1 MKIRFV
7 FALCLALASS
17 LCLAQEPTQAGKD
30 IDAIILKI
38 NKLNIVKYI
47 TPLLLKKSQMNALMT
62 TLEKCQTKQKEI
74 IESDAKEFKARK
86 IEGEIDKALDEALND
101 GSYPKRELQGKIIA
115 IQDALLL
122 RRSIGSRRWSSCSSS
137 TPAASR
143 WMSPPCRNASAPRRI
158 ARASSSRMLRA
169 GSARSRFKGRASRGS
184 STNCSPVH
192 HWREQPWS
200 WRVS

>member
-122 RRSIGSRRWSSCSSS
+122 RRKIATTEMVEMLFETTKKNLNEGQLTVMRNL
-137 TPAASR
+137 TDPNYVEGQTKASKLPDEER
-143 WMSPPCRNASAPRRI
+143 TKLYIREVLLSPLAYDILKQLAK
-158 ARASSSRMLRA
+158 RA
-169 GSARSRFKGRASRGS
+169 
-184 STNCSPVH
+184 
-192 HWREQPWS
+192 Q
-200 WRVS
+200 

>member
-122 RRSIGSRRWSSCSSS
+122 RRKIATNEMVEMLFETTKKNLNEGQLTVMRNL
-137 TPAASR
+137 TDPNYVEGQTKASKLPDEER
-143 WMSPPCRNASAPRRI
+143 TKLYIREVLLSPLAYDILKQLAK
-158 ARASSSRMLRA
+158 RA
-169 GSARSRFKGRASRGS
+169 
-184 STNCSPVH
+184 
-192 HWREQPWS
+192 Q
-200 WRVS
+200 